1 MNDDRPTPT
10 QRLFED
16 EPYRR
21 EAEAT
26 VVAITANGVVLDRTI
41 FYAESGG
48 QPGDQG
54 TLRLADGRGLRVTD
68 TRYLPGKMRIVHHLD
83 DPEAAPAAGQP
94 GSMAIDWELRH
105 RHMRMHTCLHVLCG
119 LVDAPVTGCSIHAD
133 RGRVDFDLP
142 ESLFSREELDARLQ
156 AEIERDHPVAHRW
169 VSGDDT
175 ADALAGVR
183 TVKAAATGG
192 DRVRVIDIAA
202 LDSQPCGG
210 THVRSLGELRGLQ
223 IGRIQKKSRHNR
235 RITVVE
241 DGGV

>member
-1 MNDDRPTPT
+1 MDNPNSAVTPT

-21 EAEAT
+21 EAEAG
-26 VVAITANGVVLDRTI
+26 VVAVLEQGVVLDRTI

-54 TLRLADGRGLRVTD
+54 TLRLADGRELRVAD
-68 TRYLPGKMRIVHHLD
+68 TQYLPGKLRIVHHVD
-83 DPEAAPAAGQP
+83 DPDGALAAGQAV
-94 GSMAIDWELRH
+94 SMAIDWERRH
-105 RHMRMHTCLHVLCG
+105 RNMRMHTCLHVLCG
-119 LVDAPVTGCSIHAD
+119 LIDAPVTGCSIHAD

-156 AEIERDHPVAHRW
+156 AEIARNHAVSHRW
-169 VSGDDT
+169 ASGNDT
-175 ADALAGVR
+175 AEALAGVR
-183 TVKAAATGG
+183 TVKAAATGA
-192 DRVRVIDIAA
+192 DRVRLIDIAT

-210 THVRSLGELRGLQ
+210 THVRSLGELRGLR
-223 IGRIQKKSRHNR
+223 IGRIQKKSRYNR

-241 DGGV
+241 D